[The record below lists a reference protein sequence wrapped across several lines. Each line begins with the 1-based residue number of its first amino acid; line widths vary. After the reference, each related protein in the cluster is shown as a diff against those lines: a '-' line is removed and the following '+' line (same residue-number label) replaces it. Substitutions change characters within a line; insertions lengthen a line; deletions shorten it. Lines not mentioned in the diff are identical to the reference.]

1 MLQRAI
7 MQCLIQLLFAEAAL
21 CAIEEQSAWWS
32 AVAGVESMGWCIDR
46 WICIERGGKCNAR
59 YSQAKAKPPL
69 THVLFSLFTIYGA
82 AINEMMRTSTYCLIT
97 ATTTVIYCLV

>member
-1 MLQRAI
+1 
-7 MQCLIQLLFAEAAL
+7 
-21 CAIEEQSAWWS
+21 
-32 AVAGVESMGWCIDR
+32 MGWCIDR

-69 THVLFSLFTIYGA
+69 THVLPSLFTIDGA
-82 AINEMMRTSTYCLIT
+82 AINETMRTATYGLIT